1 MVLIDK
7 YSLQTGEQNNK
18 KCYTLHCNKKCD
30 SPHNN
35 IKYDTQHNNKNAT
48 LSTKALDIVDTVI
61 LSVVNKPTM
70 LSVVL
75 PSVVAP
81 A

>member
-1 MVLIDK
+1 MC
-7 YSLQTGEQNNK
+7 Q
-18 KCYTLHCNKKCD
+18 
-30 SPHNN
+30 HNN

-48 LSTKALDIVDTVI
+48 LSTKALDTVDTVI

-70 LSVVL
+70 LSDVM
-75 PSVVAP
+75 PSVVAL